1 MIITLPSKRIISGFC
16 GFCLIMLLSDVLLES
31 PSAKQSMIAL
41 NRQISQLCL
50 QFKQQQT
57 SIVQVVELCR
67 IHNYFDWMDC
77 PIFYRYQIVVLT
89 NKSICEKKVA
99 FMCKL
104 FKATR
109 AGQTCK
115 FLTQS
120 LFDLRS
126 HKAVFYRHYPSQ
138 RAINGRRLNFMK
150 PLAFSY
156 WGWNIVRAIARLSFN
171 FKL

>member
-1 MIITLPSKRIISGFC
+1 MYCWSP
-16 GFCLIMLLSDVLLES
+16 

-77 PIFYRYQIVVLT
+77 PIFHRYQIVVLT

-99 FMCKL
+99 FMRQL

-138 RAINGRRLNFMK
+138 RAINGRRLNIPYICHF
-150 PLAFSY
+150 FT
-156 WGWNIVRAIARLSFN
+156 RAKFLDNKIYTEKRQFFALN
-171 FKL
+171 L

>member
-1 MIITLPSKRIISGFC
+1 MSWPFGDNFITKQKNNLRISWI
-16 GFCLIMLLSDVLLES
+16 LSDHATFGRIVGVPLGK
-31 PSAKQSMIAL
+31 AINMIAL

-67 IHNYFDWMDC
+67 IQNYFDWMDC
-77 PIFYRYQIVVLT
+77 PIFHRYQIVVLT

-109 AGQTCK
+109 AGRTCK

-156 WGWNIVRAIARLSFN
+156 
-171 FKL
+171 